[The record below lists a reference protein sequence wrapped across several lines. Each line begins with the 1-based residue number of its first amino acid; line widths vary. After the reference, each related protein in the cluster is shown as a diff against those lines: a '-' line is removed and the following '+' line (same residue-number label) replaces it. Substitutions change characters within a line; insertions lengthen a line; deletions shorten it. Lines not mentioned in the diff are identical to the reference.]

1 MAKVYTSSQ
10 VASHTTADSCWIIY
24 NRKVYDVT
32 EFIMDHPGG
41 DDLILD
47 YAGKD
52 VTAVMKDVLEH
63 EHSESA
69 YEILDDYCIGTFD
82 DTITATT
89 TTTTTTTTSSTVL
102 SSATED
108 KKQALHRQRMQLLEQ
123 EEESKTYGMAN
134 FAPKE
139 TDAATDMKTS
149 QFLDLRKALIPQFFT
164 TSFTKEFYLEQVHK
178 PRYLPTPAIFFGHP
192 LLEPLSKT
200 VWYVVPLLWLP
211 FAAYQF
217 SKSLALSG
225 GANVLSGFSFGLG
238 LLIWTLL
245 EYLLHRFLFHVDDHL
260 PDHQIAFLLHFTLHG
275 FHHYLPMDKLRLVMP
290 PTLGIALAYPL
301 INLGHFLFPPV
312 MAYAVIAGGVVGY
325 VMYDCTHY
333 YLHHAK
339 VFKYHF
345 KEMKKYHMAHH
356 YKNYEDGYGI
366 TSKLWDAVFGTVL
379 NYGTPLTSSK

>member
-1 MAKVYTSSQ
+1 MTQRYTSNQ
-10 VASHTTADSCWIIY
+10 VATHTSSDSCWIIY
-24 NRKVYDVT
+24 NNKVYNVT
-32 EFIMDHPGG
+32 EFLVDHPGG
-41 DDLILD
+41 DDLILA

-52 VTAVMKDVLEH
+52 VTMVMKDILEH
-63 EHSESA
+63 EHSEAA
-69 YEILDDYCIGTFD
+69 YDILADYCIGTLD
-82 DTITATT
+82 NDTQGQ
-89 TTTTTTTTSSTVL
+89 ST
-102 SSATED
+102 ATED
-108 KKQALHRQRMQLLEQ
+108 NKKSALHRQRMQLLEQ
-123 EEESKTYGMAN
+123 EEESKTYGQAD
-134 FAPKE
+134 FRPKE
-139 TDAATDMKTS
+139 TDAATDIKTT

-217 SKSLALSG
+217 SISWAG
-225 GANVLSGFSFGLG
+225 GAPLLSAFSFGLG
-238 LLIWTLL
+238 VVIWTLL
-245 EYLLHRFLFHVDDHL
+245 EYLLHRFLFHVDDYL

-301 INLGHFLFPPV
+301 ISLGHFLFPPL

-333 YLHHAK
+333 YLHHAR
-339 VFKYHF
+339 VFEYHF

-366 TSKLWDAVFGTVL
+366 TSKLWDVVFGTVL
-379 NYGTPLTSSK
+379 QYTGSSK